1 MVQLASKGEAGLV
14 IPMLDDFEY
23 ASSRASMLQA
33 ESDGV
38 GVMEKTWQA
47 VGGPEFKTKQSA
59 GDPLLHGQGGYCFA
73 SKDAPNHHLGV

>member
-1 MVQLASKGEAGLV
+1 MVQLASKGEVGLV
-14 IPMLDDFEY
+14 KLAIPIIPMLDDFEY

-47 VGGPEFKTKQSA
+47 VGGPEFETKRSA
-59 GDPLLHGQGGYCFA
+59 GDPLLFHKQGGY
-73 SKDAPNHHLGV
+73 